1 MAYALCDLEP
11 TEGVSDLINELGK
24 WSRRERKEKSEKHN
38 CADQFSFSVDGGL
51 VIQWGGMSE
60 AKKDHQDEHEN
71 PSRII
76 EYRNKR
82 HDRNADEED
91 NPALSPKEGINDVAS
106 V

>member
-1 MAYALCDLEP
+1 M
-11 TEGVSDLINELGK
+11 SDLINKLGK
-24 WSRRERKEKSEKHN
+24 WGRSEGEEKGEKHN
-38 CADQFSFSVDGGL
+38 STDQFSFSVDGGL

-60 AKKDHQDEHEN
+60 AKNDHQDEHEN

-76 EYRNKR
+76 EYRDKC

-91 NPALSPKEGINDVAS
+91 GTTPSSKEGISNVAS